1 MMASKISVSRRVFVV
16 CNTIFFVALCF
27 VFAYPL
33 WYVFIQSISSGES
46 VDAAFLPVSLTVKN
60 YVTVLGMPA
69 ISGAALI
76 SVLRT
81 LIGTT
86 GTVLACMFLGYLFSK
101 QEMRLR
107 RFLYRMLVI
116 TMYLSAGIIPTYL
129 VIRAYGLVNNFWV
142 YILPGVVNAYYVILI
157 KTYVEQLP
165 VSVEESAMLDGAGTL
180 TIFTRI
186 VLPMSMPIVATI
198 AIYAAV
204 HQWNAW
210 WDNHIYAFG
219 NKNIL
224 TLQYMLYRYLTE
236 AERIIKE
243 MKESGIDADTSLIL
257 TPRNIRMTVTM
268 VTVVPVLF
276 VYPLLQ
282 RYFVKGI
289 VIGAVKG

>member
-1 MMASKISVSRRVFVV
+1 MTSKISVSRRVFVV
-16 CNTIFFVALCF
+16 CNTGFFIVLCF

-33 WYVFIQSISSGES
+33 WYIFIQSISSGES
-46 VDAAFLPVSLTVKN
+46 VDAAWFPVSFTIKN
-60 YVTVLGMPA
+60 YVTVLGMSA
-69 ISGAALI
+69 ISRAAFI

-81 LIGTT
+81 LLGAM
-86 GTVLACMFLGYLFSK
+86 GTVLVCMFLGYLFSK
-101 QEMRLR
+101 KEMVFRK
-107 RFLYRMLVI
+107 FLYRMLVV

-157 KTYVEQLP
+157 KTYIEQLP

-180 TIFTRI
+180 IIFTQI
-186 VLPMSMPIVATI
+186 ILPMSMPIVATI

-243 MKESGIDADTSLIL
+243 MKESGIEADASLIL

>member
-1 MMASKISVSRRVFVV
+1 
-16 CNTIFFVALCF
+16 
-27 VFAYPL
+27 
-33 WYVFIQSISSGES
+33 
-46 VDAAFLPVSLTVKN
+46 
-60 YVTVLGMPA
+60 
-69 ISGAALI
+69 
-76 SVLRT
+76 
-81 LIGTT
+81 
-86 GTVLACMFLGYLFSK
+86 
-101 QEMRLR
+101 
-107 RFLYRMLVI
+107 MLVI
-116 TMYLSAGIIPTYL
+116 IMYLSAGIIPTYL

-157 KTYVEQLP
+157 KTYIEQLP

>member
-1 MMASKISVSRRVFVV
+1 MANSVSLSRRVFVV
-16 CNTIFFVALCF
+16 CNTIFFVILCF

-33 WYVFIQSISSGES
+33 WYVFIQSISAGES
-46 VDAAFLPVSLTVKN
+46 MNAVWFPVSFTIRN
-60 YVTVLGMPA
+60 YATVLGMSA
-69 ISGAALI
+69 ISRAALI

-81 LIGTT
+81 LIGAV

-101 QEMRLR
+101 REMPFR

-142 YILPGVVNAYYVILI
+142 YILPGMVSAYYVILI
-157 KTYVEQLP
+157 KTYIEQLP

-180 TIFTRI
+180 TIFTQI
-186 VLPMSMPIVATI
+186 ILPMSAPIVATI
-198 AIYAAV
+198 SIYAAV

-236 AERIIKE
+236 AERILKE
-243 MKESGIDADTSLIL
+243 MKESGIEADTSLIL